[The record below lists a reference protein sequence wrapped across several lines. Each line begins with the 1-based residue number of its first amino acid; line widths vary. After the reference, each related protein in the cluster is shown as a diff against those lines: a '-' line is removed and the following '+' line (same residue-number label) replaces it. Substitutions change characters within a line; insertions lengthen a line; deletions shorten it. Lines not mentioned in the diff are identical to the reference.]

1 MMKTYIFRKSI
12 ILFAIA
18 VSPLFNCF
26 NHQDHQVT
34 RPEVPRYVL
43 TGTTID
49 YTTGLP
55 LANVPLKITAG
66 MLVYDVRFNS
76 QTLQSDSSGFF
87 SISPVYPGN
96 YTLYAQ
102 KNGCWLQGSKLEI
115 QHEDRDF
122 VCKVP
127 NVVYGRLHS
136 SKLFID
142 DKTFPNANDFYRSF
156 TISSLTGIFPIKFL
170 EYDLSWSYYFA
181 NVTLKNGLNTYLS
194 HFKSEIPLK
203 GIYQLAIGGGYCWGC
218 KKPDSILVFDQWQ
231 YTFLNKYSTGV
242 FIKDIAYN
250 VNDKN
255 LYACTDSL
263 LYQVDVK
270 TYAMNEIAALPITG
284 TIAMTWNDN
293 YLYLLQGT
301 EDLVYKLD
309 NRLRIVDI
317 FAIVDQTDN
326 FQYTQLYDMNF
337 DGYNNLWISVEG

>member
-1 MMKTYIFRKSI
+1 MKTYIFRKSI

-76 QTLQSDSSGFF
+76 QILQSDSSGFF

-102 KNGCWLQGSKLEI
+102 KNECWLQGTRLEI
-115 QHEDRDF
+115 QHNDRDF

-127 NVVYGRLHS
+127 NVINANLHPS
-136 SKLFID
+136 QIYTGSHLY
-142 DKTFPNANDFYRSF
+142 PNANGFYRCF
-156 TISSLTGIFPIKFL
+156 TITSLTGVIPVKLISADKI
-170 EYDLSWSYYFA
+170 SYYFGK
-181 NVTLKNGLNTYLS
+181 VTLKNGFGKYSSLHETNSSLQN
-194 HFKSEIPLK
+194 
-203 GIYQLAIGGGYCWGC
+203 IYQLALGDEKFWGC

-231 YTFLNKYSTGV
+231 YTFLNKYSTNV

-309 NRLRIVDI
+309 NRLQIVDI